1 MHFKD
6 AYMLKHAHHR
16 VLLLGLSRKLASFID
31 LDNKISAHC
40 FRVKAENLG
49 LTTHRDEFDSLRFI
63 ELGQSWLSLH
73 RLFDALGLGFS
84 LHQHLN
90 L

>member
-6 AYMLKHAHHR
+6 AYVLKHAHDR
-16 VLLLGLSRKLASFID
+16 VLLLGLSRKLVSFID
-31 LDNKISAHC
+31 LDNQISAHSL
-40 FRVKAENLG
+40 RVKAEDLG
-49 LTTHRDEFDSLRFI
+49 LATHRHEFDSFRFI

-73 RLFDALGLGFS
+73 RLFDALCLGFS